1 MCYDACVSQPVIRLK
16 PRKERP
22 VLLGHPWIFSGAIAQ
37 VDPLITPGSLVTVQ
51 AADGSF
57 LGRGYANPR
66 CAIAVRMLT
75 RVDEPID
82 AAFCHARVAA
92 ALAWRNAVLPAET
105 DAFRVLN
112 GEGDGL
118 PGVIADVY
126 GSTVVLQCLTAG
138 AAALRPHVVAALC
151 ATLAPSCIYERSTGS
166 VRREEGLEPEE
177 GPLLGDPP
185 DEPVA
190 IRECGLHFLVNV
202 RLGQK
207 TGFFLDQRDNR
218 LLVRQLAA
226 GRDVLNAFAY
236 TGAFGVYAG
245 AGGARSVVSV
255 ESSPRALGAARA
267 NWSANALPAAAAE
280 FVEGDVFRYL
290 RDIDR
295 SFAVLVLDPPALV
308 KRRQEVDRGA
318 RAYKDLHLWAL
329 RRAVPGAFVVTF
341 SCSQHVS
348 AELFWK
354 IVHGAAVDAHRDV
367 QVLRQLGPGADHPVS
382 LAHPEG
388 QYLTGLLLRV
398 DA

>member
-1 MCYDACVSQPVIRLK
+1 M
-16 PRKERP
+16 
-22 VLLGHPWIFSGAIAQ
+22 
-37 VDPLITPGSLVTVQ
+37 
-51 AADGSF
+51 
-57 LGRGYANPR
+57 
-66 CAIAVRMLT
+66 
-75 RVDEPID
+75 
-82 AAFCHARVAA
+82 
-92 ALAWRNAVLPAET
+92 
-105 DAFRVLN
+105 
-112 GEGDGL
+112 
-118 PGVIADVY
+118 
-126 GSTVVLQCLTAG
+126 
-138 AAALRPHVVAALC
+138 
-151 ATLAPSCIYERSTGS
+151 
-166 VRREEGLEPEE
+166 
-177 GPLLGDPP
+177 
-185 DEPVA
+185 
-190 IRECGLHFLVNV
+190 
-202 RLGQK
+202 
-207 TGFFLDQRDNR
+207 
-218 LLVRQLAA
+218 
-226 GRDVLNAFAY
+226 
-236 TGAFGVYAG
+236 
-245 AGGARSVVSV
+245 VSV